1 MTAIQS
7 VRILG
12 HEERSDPKL
21 HVVYKIEVQASV
33 RSWLM
38 WRRYSEFDDLNT
50 ELSRVTGAPPPHP
63 LPPKHK
69 FAVFRAKDNP
79 ETIKEREEG
88 LEIYL
93 RAIVSSRDDRWR
105 ESYEFKNFLGIPI
118 TRRDGVEGG
127 APLLFTSSTW
137 LDEHTELKN
146 LVADIRAD
154 VNKRDTF
161 LDRGDTSSAHETN
174 VQGKKK
180 LVTVLNRLDN
190 LTRGLTSL
198 AKDGMSTG
206 ELQRRTEMSARLQDD
221 CEKLS
226 KMLVIS
232 RASTARTFAAGFS
245 GSRVPASDKARADLF
260 DAPASATSAGGGSKP
275 FARVFGAQT
284 PPQETEQ
291 TRPLDDAGVYMLQQ
305 DKMKDQDSYAAQ
317 LTTILTRQKQL
328 GLAINQEIQEQTEML
343 EDLDRE
349 VDAVGGRLQ
358 KAQQQ
363 LKRIDR

>member
-12 HEERSDPKL
+12 HEERSDPKF

-38 WRRYSEFDDLNT
+38 WRRYSEFDDLNA
-50 ELSRVTGAPPPHP
+50 ELIKVTGEAPPHP

-69 FAVFRAKDNP
+69 FALFKSKDNP

-88 LEIYL
+88 LELYL
-93 RAIVSSRDDRWR
+93 RAIISARDDRWR

-127 APLLFTSSTW
+127 APLQFTSSTW
-137 LDEHTELKN
+137 LDEHNELRN
-146 LVADIRAD
+146 MVSDIRAD

-174 VQGKKK
+174 VHAKKK

-190 LTRGLTSL
+190 LLRGLTSL
-198 AKDGMSTG
+198 ASGGMSAG
-206 ELQRRTEMSARLQDD
+206 ELQRRSEMTARMQDD

-232 RASTARTFAAGFS
+232 RASTARTFASGVT
-245 GSRVPASDKARADLF
+245 GSRSPASEDDRAKLF
-260 DAPASATSAGGGSKP
+260 DAPLTSPGSSRP

-291 TRPLDDAGVYMLQQ
+291 TRPLDDQGVFMLQQ
-305 DKMKDQDSYAAQ
+305 EQMSNQDAYAAR
-317 LTTILTRQKQL
+317 LTAILTQQQQL
-328 GLAINQEIQEQTEML
+328 GLAINQEISEHIELLQSLDNEVTET
-343 EDLDRE
+343 E
-349 VDAVGGRLQ
+349 GRLQ
-358 KAQQQ
+358 KADKQ
-363 LKRIDR
+363 LKRIEGR